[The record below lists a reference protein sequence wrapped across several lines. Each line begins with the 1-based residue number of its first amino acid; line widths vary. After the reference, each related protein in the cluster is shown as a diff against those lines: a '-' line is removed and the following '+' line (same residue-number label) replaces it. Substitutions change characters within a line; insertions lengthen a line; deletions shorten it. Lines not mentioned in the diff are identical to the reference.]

1 MGVNNYMNMF
11 VQPQNGDSSL
21 NKRESSGNFTNKI
34 SLTKAVTF
42 WKSSMLFSGSDAN
55 DRKRKK
61 KSRWGGSDLEKTF
74 IPGMPT
80 VLPHNLTKEQEEAYI
95 CKSISLLIILII
107 NV

>member
-1 MGVNNYMNMF
+1 MF
-11 VQPQNGDSSL
+11 RVITMTIVYVWRVYVL
-21 NKRESSGNFTNKI
+21 
-34 SLTKAVTF
+34 A
-42 WKSSMLFSGSDAN
+42 SDAN

-95 CKSISLLIILII
+95 RKLIISFHRWII
-107 NV
+107 YYNKNVKCHKRYFVNVCMTSN

>member
-1 MGVNNYMNMF
+1 MYV
-11 VQPQNGDSSL
+11 L
-21 NKRESSGNFTNKI
+21 
-34 SLTKAVTF
+34 A
-42 WKSSMLFSGSDAN
+42 SDAN

-95 CKSISLLIILII
+95 RKLRNFYLQ
-107 NV
+107 

>member
-21 NKRESSGNFTNKI
+21 NKRESSSKFMNYYII
-34 SLTKAVTF
+34 SYMHFINNLYDC
-42 WKSSMLFSGSDAN
+42 LGSDAN

-61 KSRWGGSDLEKTF
+61 KSRWGGSELEKTF

-95 CKSISLLIILII
+95 CKSISL
-107 NV
+107 

>member
-1 MGVNNYMNMF
+1 MI
-11 VQPQNGDSSL
+11 L
-21 NKRESSGNFTNKI
+21 LK
-34 SLTKAVTF
+34 LCLA
-42 WKSSMLFSGSDAN
+42 SDAN

-95 CKSISLLIILII
+95 CKLKLLFTIYSKK
-107 NV
+107 

>member
-1 MGVNNYMNMF
+1 MSSNMGVNNYMNMF

-21 NKRESSGNFTNKI
+21 SKRESS
-34 SLTKAVTF
+34 S
-42 WKSSMLFSGSDAN
+42 SDAN

-61 KSRWGGSDLEKTF
+61 KSRWGGSELEKTF

-95 CKSISLLIILII
+95 LQLQIEEIGRKLRTGELGIPS
-107 NV
+107 NPEERFD

>member
-1 MGVNNYMNMF
+1 M
-11 VQPQNGDSSL
+11 
-21 NKRESSGNFTNKI
+21 
-34 SLTKAVTF
+34 
-42 WKSSMLFSGSDAN
+42 WFSGSDAN

-95 CKSISLLIILII
+95 CKFISLLIILIL
-107 NV
+107 NVLTCAWNKLLISKKQNGKIIMFLVDYVFYSKTLSRGEWI

>member
-1 MGVNNYMNMF
+1 MWLIVY
-11 VQPQNGDSSL
+11 VL
-21 NKRESSGNFTNKI
+21 
-34 SLTKAVTF
+34 A
-42 WKSSMLFSGSDAN
+42 SDAN

-95 CKSISLLIILII
+95 RKLIISFHRWTIYFYFKMS
-107 NV
+107 